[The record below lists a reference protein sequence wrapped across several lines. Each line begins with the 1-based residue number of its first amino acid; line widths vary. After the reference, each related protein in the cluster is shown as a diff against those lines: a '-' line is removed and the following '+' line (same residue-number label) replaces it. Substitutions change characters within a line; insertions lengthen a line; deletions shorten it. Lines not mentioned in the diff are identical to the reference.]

1 MHVDSER
8 WVGKYPRGKF
18 FQAICSLRI
27 QINTR
32 HLGLGSRGEGERE
45 REEKGKEEK
54 EKVRQRRSM
63 TGYRLE
69 RDRGIEWREGGGVT
83 RATSHRSPHPPLQF

>member
-32 HLGLGSRGEGERE
+32 HLGLGSGEGEGQGGKGE
-45 REEKGKEEK
+45 GSTEEKD
-54 EKVRQRRSM
+54 
-63 TGYRLE
+63 
-69 RDRGIEWREGGGVT
+69 DRVQAWRETEG
-83 RATSHRSPHPPLQF
+83 